1 MANQKK
7 TAVENHLRQEEGYAT
22 VPEVADFL
30 GLSRGKIYS
39 LMDAGEIVFAKFGT
53 ARRVPWRAVKEYAER
68 CLVKA

>member
-1 MANQKK
+1 MTTGKK
-7 TAVENHLRQEEGYAT
+7 KQVENHFRQEEGYAT

-30 GLSRGKIYS
+30 GLSRAKIYG
-39 LMDAGEIVFAKFGT
+39 LMDAGEIIFAKFGT